1 MTTLDSVHVPPH
13 TCPTTRCPA
22 LWISP
27 QTDHTVAVLCMKLL
41 APDSS
46 TIQKLKFACRKRSF
60 DLLQSAPATRSSS
73 TLSERSR
80 LSSAMWTAEALAAPN
95 LTAVTA
101 EPEAPIDPDD
111 LHGANTK
118 ASSRARPAPSSKFG
132 PCGPWLGPATYSPHI
147 PDPKD
152 KRLGL
157 DPIPI
162 GVTYVAKSEFYQ
174 PKPSFFNILY
184 THPLFGHIGPWAQDK
199 AYYLP
204 PVNSAEGAMVPPSD
218 RRLARVY
225 GHNDVPVGCLAATN
239 TSAAAA
245 QWGALGAGA
254 KAIHSGETIQFLMK
268 TRTEFKYRSSP
279 SMHPAPAP
287 ALPEMPRTRART
299 VRYTPSLHPPCAL
312 DLL

>member
-1 MTTLDSVHVPPH
+1 
-13 TCPTTRCPA
+13 
-22 LWISP
+22 
-27 QTDHTVAVLCMKLL
+27 
-41 APDSS
+41 
-46 TIQKLKFACRKRSF
+46 
-60 DLLQSAPATRSSS
+60 
-73 TLSERSR
+73 
-80 LSSAMWTAEALAAPN
+80 MWTAEALAAPN
-95 LTAVTA
+95 LTATSA
-101 EPEAPIDPDD
+101 EPEAPIDPEHD
-111 LHGANTK
+111 LGANTK
-118 ASSRARPAPSSKFG
+118 ASSGARPAPSSKFEASSGARPAPSSKFG

-157 DPIPI
+157 DPIPV
-162 GVTYVAKSEFYQ
+162 GVTYGAKSEFYQ

-184 THPLFGHIGPWAQDK
+184 THPLFGHMGPWAQDK

-204 PVNSAEGAMVPPSD
+204 PVNSTEGAMVPPSD

-299 VRYTPSLHPPCAL
+299 TSVSKSTHPLKRLPAHTVWRMQTDQIL
-312 DLL
+312 YGPKASQDTAAIAIKSRGAAKDSRSQFGF

>member
-1 MTTLDSVHVPPH
+1 
-13 TCPTTRCPA
+13 
-22 LWISP
+22 
-27 QTDHTVAVLCMKLL
+27 
-41 APDSS
+41 
-46 TIQKLKFACRKRSF
+46 
-60 DLLQSAPATRSSS
+60 
-73 TLSERSR
+73 
-80 LSSAMWTAEALAAPN
+80 MWTAEALAAPN
-95 LTAVTA
+95 LTATSA
-101 EPEAPIDPDD
+101 EPEAPIDPEHD
-111 LHGANTK
+111 LGANTK
-118 ASSRARPAPSSKFG
+118 ASSGARPAPSSKFG

-157 DPIPI
+157 DPIPV
-162 GVTYVAKSEFYQ
+162 GVTYGAKSEFYQ

-184 THPLFGHIGPWAQDK
+184 THPLFGHMGPWAQDK

-204 PVNSAEGAMVPPSD
+204 PVNSTEGAMVPPSD

-287 ALPEMPRTRART
+287 ALPEMPRTRAT
-299 VRYTPSLHPPCAL
+299 ALEMYTRDEHEIASSAAPCRAARAPSLLLLPDEPRTSVCVAQTSVSKSTHPLKRLPAHTVWRMQTDQIL
-312 DLL
+312 YGPKASQDTAAIAIKSRGAAKDSRSQFGI

>member
-1 MTTLDSVHVPPH
+1 
-13 TCPTTRCPA
+13 
-22 LWISP
+22 
-27 QTDHTVAVLCMKLL
+27 
-41 APDSS
+41 
-46 TIQKLKFACRKRSF
+46 
-60 DLLQSAPATRSSS
+60 
-73 TLSERSR
+73 
-80 LSSAMWTAEALAAPN
+80 MWTAEALAAPN
-95 LTAVTA
+95 LTATSA
-101 EPEAPIDPDD
+101 EPEAPIDPEHD
-111 LHGANTK
+111 LGANTK
-118 ASSRARPAPSSKFG
+118 ASSGTRPAPSSKFG

-157 DPIPI
+157 DPIPV
-162 GVTYVAKSEFYQ
+162 GVTYGAKSEFYQ

-184 THPLFGHIGPWAQDK
+184 THPLFGHMGPWAQDK

-204 PVNSAEGAMVPPSD
+204 PVNSTEGALVPPSD

-299 VRYTPSLHPPCAL
+299 VCHIHTNPVLLTSRRVLSSARYSARDVLEMSTRNRLKRRSLSSCPSTEPAVAA
-312 DLL
+312 

>member
-1 MTTLDSVHVPPH
+1 MHVTPH
-13 TCPTTRCPA
+13 TSPTTRCPA

-41 APDSS
+41 LLR
-46 TIQKLKFACRKRSF
+46 ILRRSKNSN
-60 DLLQSAPATRSSS
+60 LHAENGASICYRVRQPRSSS

-162 GVTYVAKSEFYQ
+162 GVTYGAKSEFYQ